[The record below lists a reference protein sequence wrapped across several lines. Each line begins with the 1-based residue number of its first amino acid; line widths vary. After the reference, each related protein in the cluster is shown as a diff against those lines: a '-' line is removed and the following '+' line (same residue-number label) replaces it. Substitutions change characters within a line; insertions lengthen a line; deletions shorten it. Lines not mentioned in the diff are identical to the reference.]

1 MFRSSLITLV
11 CCAFAASAASAAP
24 ASLAKGTWS
33 AGYTFDGSSDE
44 ILFGIN
50 VADMNKIVVNFAI
63 NSVDP
68 GESGGVDLDSDTGWA
83 IGAAL
88 HHYLNSLSTS
98 NFSPFLGAGFSI
110 GESAF
115 SDSDANSSIEG
126 RFGAEA
132 FPIDPLGISGYVGLG
147 YFKEGEDTDGDE
159 GASSIGLFRSGVSAT
174 FYWDW

>member
-1 MFRSSLITLV
+1 MFRSLLMAAV
-11 CCAFAASAASAAP
+11 CCALMTSGATAAP
-24 ASLAKGTWS
+24 SSLMKGMWS
-33 AGYTFDGSSDE
+33 AGYTFDGAADE
-44 ILFGIN
+44 ILAGYNIS
-50 VADMNKIVVNFAI
+50 DMNKLIFNFAI

-68 GESGGVDLDSDTGWA
+68 GQEGGVDIDSDTGWA

-88 HHYLNSLSTS
+88 HHYLNGLSTS
-98 NFSPFLGAGFSI
+98 NFAPFLGAGFSI

-115 SDSDANSSIEG
+115 SDTDANTRVEG

-147 YFKEGEDTDGDE
+147 YFMSGEEADGDD
-159 GASSIGLFRSGVSAT
+159 GPSSIGLFRSGVSAT